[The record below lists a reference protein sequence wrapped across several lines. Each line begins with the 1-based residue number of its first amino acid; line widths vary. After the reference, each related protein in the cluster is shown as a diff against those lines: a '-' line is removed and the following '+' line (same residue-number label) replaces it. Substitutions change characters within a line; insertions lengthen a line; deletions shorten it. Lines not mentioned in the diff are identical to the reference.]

1 MIKRAPGGG
10 RKPKGGFSQL
20 SSTLTIRIPDDM
32 RKQLESEAA
41 EKNESMAQRLMWHLR
56 QSFNREVDKQRDPAL
71 QGLLYMIGQL
81 AERLSAGMYMAAGP
95 VRSDRQRWWRTDL
108 FRFRAF
114 KVAVKKLFDAIEE
127 PSWGS
132 RPPTEKE
139 VRDDLKKWS
148 TDPEFLKEWLEA
160 YKSAE
165 SFGAKAFT
173 DFWSDVARSR
183 EPFTEA
189 DYQAMREVEVLYP
202 DHPNYSSE
210 MERENYNLRKAS
222 KALELKPKSKSEKP
236 KDKADD

>member
-81 AERLSAGMYMAAGP
+81 AERLAGGSYMAAGP
-95 VRSDRQRWWRTDL
+95 VRYERQRWWRTDL

-114 KVAVKKLFDAIEE
+114 KVAVKKLLDAIEE
-127 PSWGS
+127 PLKGS
-132 RPPTEKE
+132 RSPTEKE
-139 VRDDLKKWS
+139 IREGFKKWS
-148 TDPEFLKEWLEA
+148 TDPEFLKEMADA
-160 YKSAE
+160 YKSPE
-165 SFGAKAFT
+165 SLGAHEFT
-173 DFWSDVARSR
+173 YFWSDVIRSS
-183 EPFTEA
+183 ELLTEA
-189 DYQAMREVEVLYP
+189 DIEKMREVETNYP
-202 DHPNYSSE
+202 DHPNYSRE
-210 MERENYNLRKAS
+210 MERENYNLQKAS
-222 KALELKPKSKSEKP
+222 KALELKPRTAKTEGKS
-236 KDKADD
+236 DD